1 MDDGRAD
8 AGDVG
13 VGTDE
18 EGASGGHPAA
28 LRHGTVWRRWTDGGV
43 DLHLHRACEVVPRV
57 ERLEEWPYVR
67 VGEARGDPPTFTPLR
82 DGADEAATDE
92 DVKFRFLTGVPR
104 QLLGHVPLVVLLAT
118 VLLFGGAELTA
129 EVGGVSDLVPVVDGT
144 NALLFGVF
152 LATLPAMFWLLSRG
166 EVLGHH
172 DAIKALVVYGLAAFL
187 GVSVALS
194 IVLVL
199 LADHPGEVDPNV
211 VVTAGYLLVLLV
223 GGLLLYEG
231 TLRLEHMLVSLP
243 DQHGDV
249 VDDERAYR
257 RFLTRLHHD
266 LTGRSVLGVHPSR
279 LFGVVLA
286 AQFAIFWLIGSGPQN
301 LGYVPGLV
309 VNFALNAVLATVVFQ
324 FFVLVRH
331 VHGLFGPV
339 DRYGGR
345 ALLYQP
351 FHIDGH
357 GGFRDFGKF
366 ATRINVILTF
376 GGLYVV
382 YRVYVVGGRGLPTGG
397 VAAFEDPILLTVWF
411 VSFAGPVVAYALGA
425 GAWGYY
431 TFWSMH
437 AKMVRD
443 KYELAWRYQGTDHA
457 TEVDRAPSAG
467 DRIRSFDAAGGPEWG
482 ALRSAPTW
490 PLDVNIMLSLASGNV
505 IPLLIPVASVLGIV

>member
-1 MDDGRAD
+1 MDDGRGD
-8 AGDVG
+8 SGDVDVG
-13 VGTDE
+13 VDDE
-18 EGASGGHPAA
+18 VTPTGHSTAVH
-28 LRHGTVWRRWTDGGV
+28 HGTVWRRWTDGGV

-57 ERLEEWPYVR
+57 ERLEQWPFVR
-67 VGEARGDPPTFTPLR
+67 ASATEGERPTFVPLR
-82 DGADEAATDE
+82 DGTADAP
-92 DVKFRFLTGVPR
+92 VQFRFLTGVPR
-104 QLLGHVPLVVLLAT
+104 QLLRHVPLVVLLAT
-118 VLLFGGAELTA
+118 VLLFGGAELTTD
-129 EVGGVSDLVPVVDGT
+129 VSGVSDLLPGIDGPNT
-144 NALLFGVF
+144 LLFGVF
-152 LATLPAMFWLLSRG
+152 LATLPVMFWLLSRVDIL
-166 EVLGHH
+166 ERH
-172 DAIKALVVYGLAAFL
+172 DASKALVVYGLAGFL
-187 GVSVALS
+187 GVSVAVS
-194 IVLVL
+194 IVLVV
-199 LADHPGEVDPNV
+199 LADHPSDVNPNV

-243 DQHGDV
+243 DQHGDI

-257 RFLTRLHHD
+257 RFLTRLHD
-266 LTGRSVLGVHPSR
+266 GLTGQSVLGVHPSR
-279 LFGVVLA
+279 LFGVLFA

-301 LGYVPGLV
+301 LGYAPGLA

-331 VHGLFGPV
+331 IHGLFGPV

-345 ALLYQP
+345 TLLYQP

-366 ATRINVILTF
+366 ATRINIILTL

-382 YRVYVVGGRGLPTGG
+382 YRVYVVGGRGLPAGG
-397 VAAFEDPILLTVWF
+397 LTAFEDPILLTVWF
-411 VSFAGPVVAYALGA
+411 VSFVGPVAAYTLGA

-457 TEVDRAPSAG
+457 TEVDRTPSAG

-505 IPLLIPVASVLGIV
+505 LPLLIPVASVLGIG